1 MSRKYVDAELL
12 EERLRDICKNTCQY
26 AEKGVRPNVMC
37 QQCWLDDIYRSID
50 ELAVEKAERKT
61 MRERFTM
68 LRDTPLPKD
77 QQRDGIKT
85 YGDAWAYSMSELVCE
100 GKAGAVEAMKLMLA
114 QIGEDT
120 AEKKVDAKEPTKE
133 PDE

>member
-1 MSRKYVDAELL
+1 MPKGKNNNLIPMNERSP
-12 EERLRDICKNTCQY
+12 EERRAIQS
-26 AEKGVRPNVMC
+26 KGGK
-37 QQCWLDDIYRSID
+37 
-50 ELAVEKAERKT
+50 AGAKAKAERKT
-61 MRERFTM
+61 MRERFLA

-120 AEKKVDAKEPTKE
+120 AEKQEIVVKVDSSAG
-133 PDE
+133 DIMW